1 MPLST
6 SRRREGLVSTPQEK
20 APVTATA
27 GPLCGTLTIGGDV
40 TIHRLGFGA
49 MRLCGPGVWGESLD
63 PSAAK
68 RVLTRAVE
76 LGITLIDTA
85 DAYGPEVNERF
96 IAETLYPYPDELVV
110 ATKGGLTRPRR
121 EAWNRDGRP
130 EHLRAV
136 CEGSLRRL
144 KLQRIDLYQLH
155 APDPAVPLEE
165 SVGALAELQA
175 EGKIRH
181 IGLSNVNVSEL
192 RRAER
197 VAPIASVQNR
207 YNASDRSSEDVLVE
221 CEKEGIAFLPWHP
234 LEAGGSARGT
244 RALDRVA
251 QQHDATPVQIAIA
264 WLLARSPV
272 MVPIP
277 GTSSLPHLE
286 ENVAAARLKLSKD
299 DLKELS

>member
-1 MPLST
+1 MNA
-6 SRRREGLVSTPQEK
+6 PQQK
-20 APVTATA
+20 ASVRASD
-27 GPLCGTLTIGGDV
+27 GPLGGTLTIGGDV
-40 TIHRLGFGA
+40 TINRLGFGA
-49 MRLCGPGVWGESLD
+49 MRLCGPGVWGEPLD

-130 EHLRAV
+130 EHLRAA

-144 KLQRIDLYQLH
+144 KLQRIDLYQFH

-192 RRAER
+192 HRAQR

-207 YNASDRSSEDVLVE
+207 YNASDRSSEDVL
-221 CEKEGIAFLPWHP
+221 P
-234 LEAGGSARGT
+234 SARKRASPSCHGPIGGGGQRSRHPCARQGGAAT
-244 RALDRVA
+244 RCYARPDRDRLA
-251 QQHDATPVQIAIA
+251 ACPIAGHGA
-264 WLLARSPV
+264 DPWYFLAV
-272 MVPIP
+272 
-277 GTSSLPHLE
+277 TSRRE
-286 ENVAAARLKLSKD
+286 RRGRTAEAVKR
-299 DLKELS
+299 